1 MSVSLFTRYCVD
13 TSALIDLNGRLLP
26 ATSFP
31 DLFPRVD
38 AAFASDLL
46 VSPREVRRELQ
57 NGSAGD
63 ELERWATLNPAYFAD
78 PDDNQVGLLA
88 DLMRQYPEVY
98 DLKLHRSTD
107 ADPWVIVLAQACGLT
122 VVTSENQDSPKKI
135 PHFCRELGI
144 PVVNVFGFF
153 ELEGWSFQS
162 HGGEDAEVV

>member
-1 MSVSLFTRYCVD
+1 MSVSLFTKYCLD

-31 DLFPRVD
+31 DLFSRID
-38 AAFASDLL
+38 AGFASDVL

-63 ELERWATLNPAYFAD
+63 YLERWATENSHYFVD
-78 PDDNQVGLLA
+78 PDDSQLA
-88 DLMRQYPEVY
+88 LMGALMTHYPEVY
-98 DLKLHRSTD
+98 DTKLHRSTD
-107 ADPWVIVLAQACGLT
+107 ADPWVIALAQAHCLT

-135 PHFCRELGI
+135 PHFCRELGV

-153 ELEGWSFQS
+153 ELEGWSFNI
-162 HGGEDAEVV
+162 GGGHSEAV

>member
-1 MSVSLFTRYCVD
+1 MSVSLFTKYCVD

-31 DLFPRVD
+31 DLFSRVD

-63 ELERWATLNPAYFAD
+63 ELERWATLNPTYFVD
-78 PDDNQVGLLA
+78 PDDSQLA
-88 DLMRQYPEVY
+88 MLTQLMARYPEVY
-98 DLKLHRSTD
+98 DTKLHRSTD
-107 ADPWVIVLAQACGLT
+107 ADPWVIAVAQAHGLT
-122 VVTSENQDSPKKI
+122 VVTSENQVSSKKI
-135 PHFCRELGI
+135 PHFCRELGV

-153 ELEGWSFQS
+153 ECEGWAFNL
-162 HGGEDAEVV
+162 GEDDDEAV